1 MRNLGSKVEI
11 NIVKM
16 SDFIQELDEQEVGQG
31 DELFVHF
38 SLIVDKG
45 QAPVR
50 IDLFLMDRITKITR
64 NKLQSVIK
72 AGNVLVN
79 DKVIKANYKVRPLDN
94 IQIVLPEPPEE
105 HSVEPE
111 NIPLNIVYED
121 DDVMVINKPAGLV
134 VHPGLGNRNGTLVN
148 ALAFYFKFELP
159 IKEGNIADRP
169 GLVHRI
175 DKDTTGLMVIAK
187 TEYAMSHL
195 AKQFFDH
202 TVQREY
208 TALIWGEMEPPDG
221 RIKGNLARNP
231 SNRMQMTVFPEGNIG
246 KEAITNYNTFESF
259 YYTSLV
265 NCRLETGRT
274 HQIRAHLTYHGHPLF
289 SDARYGGDVIRKGT
303 IYTKYRQFVDNCF
316 KICPRQALH
325 ARTLGFVHPV
335 SGKNMFFECP
345 IPEDFQQ
352 LVDKWRNY
360 IQSRKN
366 LDMES

>member
-1 MRNLGSKVEI
+1 ME
-11 NIVKM
+11 
-16 SDFIQELDEQEVGQG
+16 DFPELSEKEQEQEHG
-31 DELFVHF
+31 EEMYVHF

-45 QAPVR
+45 QMPLR
-50 IDLFLMDRITKITR
+50 IDRFLLDRINNITR
-64 NKLQSVIK
+64 NKIQNGIRVGS
-72 AGNVLVN
+72 VLVN
-79 DKVIKANYKVRPLDN
+79 DKMVKPNYKVRPMDH
-94 IQIVLPEPPEE
+94 ISIVLPEAPGEYAI
-105 HSVEPE
+105 EPE

-134 VHPGLGNRNGTLVN
+134 VHPGLGNKNGTLVN
-148 ALAFYFKFELP
+148 ALAYYFKFQLP

-208 TALIWGEMEPPDG
+208 TALVWGELDPPAG
-221 RIKGNLARNP
+221 RIEGNLARNP
-231 SNRMQMTVFPEGNIG
+231 ANRMQMTVFPDGHIG
-246 KEAITNYNTFESF
+246 KEAVTNYNTIESF

-274 HQIRAHLTYHGHPLF
+274 HQIRAHMTYLGHPLF
-289 SDARYGGDVIRKGT
+289 ADARYGGDVIKKGT
-303 IYTKYRQFVDNCF
+303 IYSKYRQFVENCF

-325 ARTLGFVHPV
+325 ARTLGFQHPAT
-335 SGKNMFFECP
+335 GRQMFFECP
-345 IPEDFQQ
+345 LPEDFAQ
-352 LVDKWRNY
+352 LIEKWRSY
-360 IQSRKN
+360 IQSRKA
-366 LDMES
+366 DDIGS